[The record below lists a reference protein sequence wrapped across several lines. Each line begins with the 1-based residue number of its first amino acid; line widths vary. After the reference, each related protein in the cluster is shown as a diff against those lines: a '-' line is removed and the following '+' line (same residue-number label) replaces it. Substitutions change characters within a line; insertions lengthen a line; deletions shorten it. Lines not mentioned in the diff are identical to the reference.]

1 MDLGEKIKN
10 LRIKNN
16 ISQEDLANGIGVS
29 RQTIS
34 KWENNTVLP
43 DSYNISSLCE
53 FFKVNS
59 NYFFNNVEE
68 VTDKEV
74 DNNSSKKVWIIQIAI
89 LVLGIGLLAYSIIS
103 IIIHHD
109 YYNSME
115 FKASSGTSAARIP
128 FEYFLIVVGTIIVL
142 ADLYSV
148 IKYVNNNNKNK

>member
-74 DNNSSKKVWIIQIAI
+74 DNNSLKKY
-89 LVLGIGLLAYSIIS
+89 G
-103 IIIHHD
+103 
-109 YYNSME
+109 
-115 FKASSGTSAARIP
+115 
-128 FEYFLIVVGTIIVL
+128 
-142 ADLYSV
+142 
-148 IKYVNNNNKNK
+148 